1 MITLIKRNLMLY
13 FRDKTAVFFSLLS
26 VFIVIGLYIL
36 FLAELQISTIKE
48 FVQKFSNYEDIKW
61 LVNCWIISG
70 LLSII
75 PVTSSLGAIGN
86 VVADKERKIM
96 KDFKSSPIHI
106 TKYPIAAVLSS
117 CIIGTLMSMIAFII
131 YSIYIYADVQH
142 GFSIKQYGICVLLI
156 ILVNMMT
163 ATINGLI
170 VSFFNTI
177 SSFTAASI
185 VIGTIIGFITGV
197 YVPVGILPKGVQY
210 AVQGLPFGH
219 VAVLFRSLLMQEP
232 LDVVFGNVPQ
242 ENLDYYKELYGI
254 IYKID
259 GVELSLRVSF
269 IYLIVVFF
277 IATSLFVLNYSRK
290 RKEI

>member
-1 MITLIKRNLMLY
+1 MITLIKRNLLLY
-13 FRDKTAVFFSLLS
+13 FRDKSAVFFSLLS

-48 FVQKFSNYEDIKW
+48 FVPKFSNYEDIKW
-61 LVNCWIISG
+61 IVNCWIISG

-75 PVTSSLGAIGN
+75 PVTSTLGMLGN

-106 TKYPIAAVLSS
+106 SKYPIAAVLSS
-117 CIIGTLMSMIAFII
+117 CIIGILMSMIAFII
-131 YSIYIYADVQH
+131 YSIYIYVDIQH
-142 GFSIKQYGICVLLI
+142 GFSIKQYGICFLLI

-163 ATINGLI
+163 ATVNGLM

-177 SSFTAASI
+177 RSFTAASI

-197 YVPVGILPKGVQY
+197 YVPVGVLPKGVQY
-210 AVQGLPFGH
+210 LVQALPFGH
-219 VAVLFRSLLMQEP
+219 VAVLFRSILMKGP
-232 LDVVFGNVPQ
+232 LNVVFGNVPQ
-242 ENLDYYKELYGI
+242 EYLDDYKELYGI

-259 GVELSLRVSF
+259 GVELSLAVSF
-269 IYLIVVFF
+269 IYVIVVLF
-277 IATSLFVLNYSRK
+277 IATSLFILNYSRK
-290 RKEI
+290 RKEL